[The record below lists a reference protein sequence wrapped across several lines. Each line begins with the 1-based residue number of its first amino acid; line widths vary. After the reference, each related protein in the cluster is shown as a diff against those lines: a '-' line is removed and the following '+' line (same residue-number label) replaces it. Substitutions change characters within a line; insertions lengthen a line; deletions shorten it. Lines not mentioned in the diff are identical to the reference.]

1 MNEEKQYLQNEE
13 DSSFSAPE
21 LTPVAFSV
29 ENGEEFSG
37 PSGYAAEQHIIMNG
51 EIAPDEAFEFSPEM
65 ATEWELLNPEE
76 KAEAIEIIQEAV
88 LIANVSET
96 GNTEAEKAARVSS
109 LGTAFALAEVSSTD
123 DDKESLAQVGEVE
136 NSSFWKRT
144 INAVY
149 ETAGKGARV
158 AAIAATLG
166 VATIA
171 PMKSAQAGFF
181 DQLAG
186 SNVEQ
191 TIRKVDRVMRGNQE
205 LQNIKQQQEYKQM
218 RIDQLDQEKADLV
231 RRTSGNTR
239 VDQIQNTGENKAR
252 NIEIEADY
260 KAQKAELK
268 AQRAQAKADYLRNQN
283 RGEVEEARY
292 EAALA
297 RIDAQAARID
307 AQYETNRARE
317 SVRVNDAGSRIDREG
332 NNLSDRIS
340 QIEMEQERLRLE
352 IKQLNVQKTQRAW
365 ETTRD
370 ISR

>member
-13 DSSFSAPE
+13 DSSLSVPE
-21 LTPVAFSV
+21 LTPVTFSA

-37 PSGYAAEQHIIMNG
+37 PSDYAAEQRITING
-51 EIAPDEAFEFSPEM
+51 EVAPDEAFEFSPEM
-65 ATEWELLNPEE
+65 ATEWELLSPEE
-76 KAEAIEIIQEAV
+76 KIDSIELVQEAV
-88 LIANVSET
+88 LLANVSET
-96 GNTEAEKAARVSS
+96 GNEAAEKAAKISS
-109 LGTAFALAEVSSTD
+109 LGTAFALAEVP
-123 DDKESLAQVGEVE
+123 SLEDNVGEVSFE
-136 NSSFWKRT
+136 AEADKPSFWKRT
-144 INAVY
+144 INTVY

-218 RIDQLDQEKADLV
+218 RIDQLEQEKADLV

-268 AQRAQAKADYLRNQN
+268 AQRAQAKADYLRNEN

-370 ISR
+370 